1 MKRFLLVCNKIF
13 SIYFVLVEDISDG
26 SLLTDVLTINEDSKN
41 SLLDS
46 AVNKKI
52 NKEVMLTI
60 DSNKINNNN
69 NNCGISSKILKQ
81 NIIISI

>member
-1 MKRFLLVCNKIF
+1 LKRFLLVCNKIF